1 MSDIVTNTIDIHYPV
16 AGVDNDSKG
25 FRDNYARIQTALA
38 QAKTELERFE
48 THSVLKTPLS
58 GTGTASND
66 LSEGTLFNG
75 KYNKF
80 YGTAYTGNITDTA
93 VNISLWNGIFQK
105 FVLAQDTT
113 ITFSHWPVSGSYGCL
128 RLHLIAASSTAVTLT
143 SIVTTGNGT
152 VIQEAAFPSLEIT
165 NLEYQAIEAYT
176 FDGGVTVFV
185 NYLGR
190 YVIPTV

>member
-48 THSVLKTPLS
+48 THSVLKTPLT

-80 YGTAYTGNITDTA
+80 YGTAYNGTITDTA

-105 FVLAQDTT
+105 FVLTQDTT
-113 ITFSHWPVSGSYGCL
+113 ITFSHWPTSGQYGCI
-128 RLHLIAASSTAVTLT
+128 RLHLIAGSSTAVTLT

-165 NLEYQAIEAYT
+165 NLDYQAIEAYSV
-176 FDGGVTVFV
+176 DGGATVFV
-185 NYLGR
+185 RYLGR
-190 YVIPTV
+190 YVIPEA